1 MESTQVATA
10 TSPASEHPRG
20 SSADPGTIGRFA
32 VLRRLGE
39 GGMGVVYS
47 AFDEQLGR
55 RVAIKVLHHAD
66 DSDLARARVYHEA
79 QALARLSHP
88 NVVQVYE
95 VGEHDDALYV
105 AMEFVTGET
114 LRAWMN
120 HGGHDWR
127 ATVEVFVQ
135 TGQGLA
141 AAHLAGLVHR
151 DFKPE
156 NTVIGEDG
164 RPRVLDFG
172 LALHAQHALPEP
184 SSGPV
189 VETADTHAVG
199 PVVGTPRYMSPEQHE
214 GRLLDAR
221 SDQFSFCVAL
231 WEALHGEPPHAG
243 DTLLELVHNTINGTL
258 RPPPARAAAPEWLRG
273 VLIRGLAVRP
283 QDRWPDMPTLLTA
296 LRSDP
301 RVRRRRFAAVALAVS
316 VAAGLLA
323 LALRRDDPCAAV
335 TDAAR
340 EAWSPATRQAI
351 ETAFQASGAPFAASS
366 WTMLAGQVDA
376 YVGEWVSAR
385 EALCVDHHAARQS
398 DELHDL
404 GVECLDDRL
413 SQLRAQL
420 DALTGADAL
429 AVEKASGVRSR
440 LRPIS
445 GCTDSRA
452 LRARP
457 RPPEALAR
465 RTAAD
470 AVRSRID
477 ALAARRE
484 LGQFEDAIPRAQALV
499 AEATPIEDGPLLA
512 EALYELGRC
521 EEALGKYE
529 AAERSLR
536 SAFFTAG
543 RVYHDRVAATAAWRL
558 CILSSQ
564 IRADVESA
572 RLWSQHM
579 EVATSRLGDPGELL
593 AELYNARGNTHYRE
607 GRLKEALAQIERG
620 RALLAEVAPDDEMS
634 RARFTFNIGVMHK
647 ALGDFA
653 AAQSAY
659 DDALAVGLRQV
670 GPQHPFVAMLTQNV
684 GSLLLTQGRF
694 VEADAV
700 LRRAFALLEHSHATD
715 LAGIALISHNL
726 GEVGRGSGH
735 LEDAEVWLRR
745 AVDGRSRVLGKAHR
759 DTAISRAVLGSVLHR
774 RGRDDEA
781 RAALMQAE
789 ADLRDSN
796 GAGDVL
802 GRVLAFHGEL
812 LLDRGELVQARLR
825 LEQAL
830 VAHATTELGASR
842 ALVEAR
848 IPLAQLD
855 LLEGRLDEARVH
867 AEIAHTTAKDGI
879 DWPHM
884 RATAD
889 FTLARVYKAT
899 GAPREQVAALA
910 READERYEAAGPHT
924 AADRARVA
932 AFLADLDA
940 APGAAEQIKDTRRRP
955 GTPPRR

>member
-10 TSPASEHPRG
+10 TLPASEHPRG
-20 SSADPGTIGRFA
+20 PSADPGTIGRFA

-55 RVAIKVLHHAD
+55 RVAIKLLHRAS

-135 TGQGLA
+135 AGQGLA
-141 AAHLAGLVHR
+141 AAHVAGLVHR

-172 LALHAQHALPEP
+172 LALQAHHTVPEP
-184 SSGPV
+184 SSGTV

-214 GRLLDAR
+214 GRPLDAR

-243 DTLLELVHNTINGTL
+243 DTLFELVHNTISGTL

-283 QDRWPDMPTLLTA
+283 QDRWPDMPTLLAA
-296 LRSDP
+296 LRADP
-301 RVRRRRFAAVALAVS
+301 RVRRRRLAAALLAVAVG
-316 VAAGLLA
+316 AGLLA
-323 LALRRDDPCAAV
+323 LSLRRDDPCAAV
-335 TDAAR
+335 ADAAS
-340 EAWSPATRQAI
+340 ETWNPATREAI
-351 ETAFQASGAPFAASS
+351 EAAFQATGAPFAASS

-376 YVGEWVSAR
+376 YVGEWSAAR
-385 EALCVDHHAARQS
+385 QALCVDHHAARRS

-413 SQLRAQL
+413 SQLRAQI

-429 AVEKASGVRSR
+429 AVEKAAGVRSR

-445 GCTDSRA
+445 GCADSRA

-465 RTAAD
+465 RTAAE

-484 LGQFEDAIPRAQALV
+484 LGQFEGTIPRAQTLV
-499 AEATPIEDGPLLA
+499 AEATRIDDGPLLA

-521 EEALGKYE
+521 EEALGGYD
-529 AAERSLR
+529 AAERSLQA
-536 SAFFTAG
+536 AFFTAG
-543 RVYHDRVAATAAWRL
+543 RVYHDHVAATAAWRL
-558 CILSSQ
+558 CIIRSQ

-607 GRLKEALAQIERG
+607 GRYKEGLAQVERA
-620 RALLAEVAPDDEMS
+620 RELIAEVAPDDEMS
-634 RARFTFNIGVMHK
+634 RARFTFNIGAMHK
-647 ALGDFA
+647 ALGDHA
-653 AAQSAY
+653 AAQIAY
-659 DDALAVGLRQV
+659 DEAHAAALRQV

-694 VEADAV
+694 SEADVV
-700 LRRAFALLEHSHATD
+700 LRRALVLLEHSRATD

-726 GEVGRGSGH
+726 GEVARGAGR
-735 LEDAEVWLRR
+735 LDDAEMWLRR
-745 AVDGRSRVLGKAHR
+745 ALDGRSRVLGEAHR
-759 DTAISRAVLGSVLHR
+759 DTAISRAGLGALLHR
-774 RGRDDEA
+774 LGRDDEA
-781 RAALMQAE
+781 RVALTQAE
-789 ADLRDSN
+789 ADLRGSD
-796 GAGDVL
+796 GAGDYL
-802 GRVLAFHGEL
+802 GIVLAFHGEL

-830 VAHATTELGASR
+830 VVHATTESGATR
-842 ALVEAR
+842 ELVEAR
-848 IPLAQLD
+848 ILLAQLD
-855 LLEGRLDEARVH
+855 LLEGRVDEARGH
-867 AEIAHTTAKDGI
+867 AELAHTTAQDGL
-879 DWPHM
+879 DWPQL
-884 RATAD
+884 RAAAD
-889 FTLARVYKAT
+889 FTLARVYRAT

-910 READERYEAAGPHT
+910 READERYRAAGPHT

-940 APGAAEQIKDTRRRP
+940 AP
-955 GTPPRR
+955 